1 MKTKKTQLFNAALKD
16 LQLKIQSRTLP
27 ERVAVPASSENRQND
42 VSSFAEAMSGV
53 TPLPQGKRRNIRS
66 EGYHPRPSHPPPDDE
81 KEAMDHLRDLIRG
94 SVEMDISFT
103 DEYIEGCV
111 KGLSR
116 KTMKKLKK
124 GELPVQDFIDLH
136 GFTKQEAEVEV
147 KEFLIRSY
155 KLGLRCVLIVHGK
168 GLNSPDSLPV
178 IKEGLP
184 RWLGQGPVR
193 KVVLA
198 FATARPYDGGT
209 GAIYVLLRRR

>member
-1 MKTKKTQLFNAALKD
+1 MKTKKTQLFNAAFKGLH
-16 LQLKIQSRTLP
+16 LKISSRTPP
-27 ERVAVPASSENRQND
+27 EKTAIPSSFENRQD
-42 VSSFAEAMSGV
+42 DLSSFVEAMSGV
-53 TPLPQGKRRNIRS
+53 TPLPEGKKRTIRS
-66 EGYHPRPSHPPPDDE
+66 EGNHPRPSHPPPDDE
-81 KEAMDHLRDLIRG
+81 KKALDHLRELIRG
-94 SVEMDISFT
+94 SIEMDISFS

-111 KGLSR
+111 KGLNR
-116 KTMKKLKK
+116 KTMKKLKR

-136 GFTKQEAEVEV
+136 GFTKEEAEEEV
-147 KEFLIRSY
+147 KAFLIRSY
-155 KLGLRCVLIVHGK
+155 KLGLRCVLIVHGR

-209 GAIYVLLRRR
+209 GAIYVLLRR